1 MRVAL
6 TLLLLLAAVRAE
18 HRGKSIYHAPGALL
32 SPGDDGN
39 EAGVCQLRRFL
50 LACPLPGPLPNC
62 WAGIRER
69 KGKVR
74 DDVSVPGMPLWGDA
88 GGAGRGKVWAGVR
101 SRGRRRGQCCGARL
115 LPSARENEIFCPPS
129 QAPFHCKTYPS
140 DGNDA
145 LCHPLLPSQLGRE
158 SPTCQKT
165 PLNLSSPIPLHKNG
179 KKCNKLALTA
189 GPAAAAPER
198 KDNCLLPRLPLFSQ
212 CYQPCKRPL
221 TLAFPPKQHD
231 LQCNGT

>member
-129 QAPFHCKTYPS
+129 QAPFYCKTYPS

-145 LCHPLLPSQLGRE
+145 LCHPLLPSQLSRE

-198 KDNCLLPRLPLFSQ
+198 KDNCLLPRLPLFFPVLPALQ
-212 CYQPCKRPL
+212 KAPHPC
-221 TLAFPPKQHD
+221 FPTKA
-231 LQCNGT
+231 T